1 MTQTKINLAIRNDNF
16 LMKMTVKVTQA
27 QMMRRRKKKTAIFQ
41 EMKMMDHLRMMMLVM
56 KKYMP
61 MKMMIPIRLQLIKT
75 VIMMTCKPTH
85 QSQR

>member
-41 EMKMMDHLRMMMLVM
+41 EMKMMDHLRMMMLVT
-56 KKYMP
+56 KKCMP
-61 MKMMIPIRLQLIKT
+61 MKMMIPIRLPLIKT